1 MPSCDGSR
9 VSTRSNELT
18 VLVTGSSSGFGELI
32 VKTLARDGHRVF
44 ATMRGAETRNR
55 AAAERLAQW
64 ATAERARLEVVELDV
79 TSDQSVAS
87 AVGYALQAAST
98 IDVVVNNAGASAAG
112 PLEAFSLEQM
122 AALLNL
128 NALGPMRV
136 SKAVL
141 PSMRAAG
148 SGLIVWITST
158 LGRVLPGRGGLY
170 PATKWAAEGFAES
183 LRHQVAPFGI
193 DVAILEPGSFPTPAT
208 FKSMVADDQDV
219 TAAYAAASPA
229 SAPRRAPADPAY
241 RPPDPQEVA
250 DAVKHLVDLPAG
262 QRPLRTVVGPVYTEG
277 VAEYN
282 QTYEDVRAHLE
293 EVLRRPDQAI
303 TWTPATAVVTAAP
316 PSA

>member
-1 MPSCDGSR
+1 MHDGKF
-9 VSTRSNELT
+9 T

-32 VKTLARDGHRVF
+32 SKTLAGDGHRVF
-44 ATMRGAETRNR
+44 ATMRGAADRNR
-55 AAAERLAQW
+55 PAAEQLRRWAAANA
-64 ATAERARLEVVELDV
+64 ARLEVVELDV
-79 TSDQSVAS
+79 TSDQSVTA
-87 AVGYALQAAST
+87 AVEHALAAAGS

-112 PLEAFSLEQM
+112 PLEAFSLDQM

-148 SGLIVWITST
+148 SGLIIWITST

-183 LRHQVAPFGI
+183 LRYQVAPFGI

-208 FKSMVADDQDV
+208 FKSMPADDRNV
-219 TAAYAAASPA
+219 TAAYAAMASHG
-229 SAPRRAPADPAY
+229 SANRRAPADPAY

-250 DAVKHLVDLPAG
+250 DSVKQLIELPAG
-262 QRPLRTVVGPVYTEG
+262 RRPLRTVVGPVFTDG
-277 VAEYN
+277 VADYN
-282 QTYEDVRAHLE
+282 RAYEALRAHLE

-303 TWTPATAVVTAAP
+303 TWTPATP
-316 PSA
+316 R